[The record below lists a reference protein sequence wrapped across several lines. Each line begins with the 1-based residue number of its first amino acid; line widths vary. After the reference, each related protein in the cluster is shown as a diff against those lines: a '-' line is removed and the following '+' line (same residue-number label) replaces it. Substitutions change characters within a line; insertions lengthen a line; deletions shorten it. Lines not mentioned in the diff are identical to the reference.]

1 MSLYPIYSIQLELS
15 EFPLKE
21 HQRIDCH
28 FCMAV
33 MAPLKGIKLESISE
47 MRATS
52 SWALQGVK
60 TIAR

>member
-1 MSLYPIYSIQLELS
+1 MSLEPIYSIQLELS
-15 EFPLKE
+15 FPLKE